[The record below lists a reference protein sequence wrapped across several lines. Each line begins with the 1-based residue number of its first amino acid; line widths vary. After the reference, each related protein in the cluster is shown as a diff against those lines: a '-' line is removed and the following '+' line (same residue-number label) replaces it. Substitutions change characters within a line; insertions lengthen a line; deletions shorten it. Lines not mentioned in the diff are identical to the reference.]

1 MDEYPRDRP
10 EDSPSDAMTLPSLA
24 FMCGLFGDLLT
35 HSIILSCIWLS
46 SIDCWDLGGGGGGSR
61 IYSQKGCEAL
71 GRPRTESFL
80 WIRKELRRNASH
92 RNICGRGK
100 GR

>member
-46 SIDCWDLGGGGGGSR
+46 SIDCWDLGGGGGAGSIAKKVVR
-61 IYSQKGCEAL
+61 
-71 GRPRTESFL
+71 L
-80 WIRKELRRNASH
+80 WADQGQSPFY
-92 RNICGRGK
+92 G
-100 GR
+100 